1 MYILLDLSGGR
12 YSPWWYPG
20 EPGKLVSIFPCRR
33 KKPGWRQNQDKVRQ
47 PRVGESA
54 VPRHHLDTLIQ
65 LPLKQETSDFFQF
78 AKLTHFFYFCLNWF
92 DLSFCHQKPKKK
104 KKKTDPQNIS
114 HIKSYPYLWVHF
126 KGHLFPKAFQAS
138 KEGLPLFTSKSPCAL
153 YFS

>member
-104 KKKTDPQNIS
+104 KNRSPKYQSYKILPVFMGSFQRSPIS
-114 HIKSYPYLWVHF
+114 
-126 KGHLFPKAFQAS
+126 
-138 KEGLPLFTSKSPCAL
+138 
-153 YFS
+153 